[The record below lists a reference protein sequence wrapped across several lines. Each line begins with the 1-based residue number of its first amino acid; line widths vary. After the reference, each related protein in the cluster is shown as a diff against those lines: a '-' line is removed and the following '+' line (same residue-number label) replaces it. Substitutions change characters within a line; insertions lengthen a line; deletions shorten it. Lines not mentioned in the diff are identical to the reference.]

1 MPVGKGIDR
10 TDLRGLNRGEV
21 AENDAC
27 HVVRGGSRQTILTHA
42 AGERPRTLKL
52 GTASAD
58 KGPKLAPGKVM
69 GTLCLG
75 RAEFQGS
82 DFQEPSTGSLEM
94 PAKHSAAVVEK
105 HTHAL
110 PEGRRG
116 ERLLSETGSAVG
128 KSAEDMA
135 SHTTAGCL
143 VASP

>member
-10 TDLRGLNRGEV
+10 ADLRSLNRCEV

-27 HVVRGGSRQTILTHA
+27 HVVRGGSRQAILTHA

-58 KGPKLAPGKVM
+58 KGPKLAPSKVM

-82 DFQEPSTGSLEM
+82 DFQEPCTGSLEM
-94 PAKHSAAVVEK
+94 PAQHSAAVIEK
-105 HTHAL
+105 HTQAL

-116 ERLLSETGSAVG
+116 ERLLTETGSAVG

-143 VASP
+143 VSSP

>member
-1 MPVGKGIDR
+1 MPIGKGIDR
-10 TDLRGLNRGEV
+10 ADLRSLNGGEV
-21 AENDAC
+21 AEDDAC
-27 HVVRGGSRQTILTHA
+27 NVVRGGSRQTILTHA
-42 AGERPRTLKL
+42 AGERPRPFKL

-82 DFQEPSTGSLEM
+82 DLQEPSTGSFEM
-94 PAKHSAAVVEK
+94 PAKHSAAVVEE

-116 ERLLSETGSAVG
+116 KGLLCETGSAVG
-128 KSAEDMA
+128 KRTEDMA

-143 VASP
+143 VSSP